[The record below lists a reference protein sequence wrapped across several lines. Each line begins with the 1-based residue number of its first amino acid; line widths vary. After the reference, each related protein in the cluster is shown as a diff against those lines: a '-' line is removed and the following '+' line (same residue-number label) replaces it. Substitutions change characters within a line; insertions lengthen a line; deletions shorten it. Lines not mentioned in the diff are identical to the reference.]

1 MLHTDPPPFFHR
13 GPSPLARFA
22 FFAVLSIA
30 LLFADSRFRYLEGMR
45 HGVNTVIAPLQRAV
59 QWPGEAWEA
68 VGVYFASK
76 SALATENAAL
86 HERLLAEAPALQGA
100 HRLESE
106 NAHLKSLL
114 DIKDRYAG
122 NAVSVGVMFTSRDPF
137 SQKVF
142 IDKGGDAGIEPGAAV
157 IDEAGV
163 VGQVTRVFASMAEV
177 TLLTDKD
184 HAVPVMS
191 ERTGVRSVLYGAGAG
206 RSLELRFIPPS
217 ADIAAGDRLVTSGL
231 DRTYPPGLAVAR
243 VDAVERDTG
252 QIFARI
258 SCSPLAG
265 VNRSGEL
272 LVLGR
277 TAALPP
283 RPDDPPTPDAARKPG
298 RAKVRRGG

>member
-22 FFAVLSIA
+22 FFAVLSIV

-59 QWPGEAWEA
+59 QWPGEAWQA
-68 VGVYFASK
+68 VSVYFASK
-76 SALATENAAL
+76 SALASENAAL
-86 HERLLAEAPALQGA
+86 HEKLLADAPALQGA

-106 NAHLKSLL
+106 NTHLKSLL
-114 DIKDRYAG
+114 AIKDRYAG
-122 NAVSVGVMFTSRDPF
+122 NAVSVGVLFTARDPF
-137 SQKVF
+137 SQKVLV
-142 IDKGGDAGIEPGAAV
+142 DKGGDAGIEAGAAV
-157 IDEAGV
+157 IDETGV
-163 VGQVTRVFASMAEV
+163 VGQVTRVYASMAEV

-206 RSLELRFIPPS
+206 RGLELRFIPPS

-243 VDAVERDTG
+243 VDAVERDSG
-252 QIFARI
+252 QIVARI
-258 SCSPLAG
+258 VCSPLAG
-265 VNRSGEL
+265 VDRSGEL

-277 TAALPP
+277 GAALPP
-283 RPDDPPTPDAARKPG
+283 RPDEPAAPDAARKPG

>member
-59 QWPGEAWEA
+59 QWPAEAWQA
-68 VGVYFASK
+68 VAVYFASK

-86 HERLLAEAPALQGA
+86 HEKLLADAPALQGA

-114 DIKDRYAG
+114 EIRDRYAG
-122 NAVSVGVMFTSRDPF
+122 KAVSVGVLFTARDPF
-137 SQKVF
+137 SQKVLV
-142 IDKGGDAGIEPGAAV
+142 DKGGDAGIEAGAAV
-157 IDEAGV
+157 IDEQGV
-163 VGQVTRVFASMAEV
+163 VGQVTRVFTTMAEV

-258 SCSPLAG
+258 ACSPLAG
-265 VNRSGEL
+265 VDRSSEL

-277 TAALPP
+277 EAALPP
-283 RPDDPPTPDAARKPG
+283 RPDEPATSDAARKPA